1 MTNANFTA
9 LLRHES
15 LPQPLA
21 TALQTEALNGI
32 GKDAKL
38 LLAAAVEGLLIST
51 SAPGLHRLLV
61 LDPLTSARLLAKDP
75 LIGHRLWTAAQIATA
90 VTVIDRTTDLAKL
103 LDYWCRA
110 RLTYR
115 NLEKKAAAAKVHFA
129 DGTPFN
135 LTTLKVA

>member
-15 LPQPLA
+15 LTPWLGV
-21 TALQTEALNGI
+21 ALRLEALNGI

-51 SAPGLHRLLV
+51 TAPGLHRLLV

-75 LIGHRLWTAAQIATA
+75 LVGHRLWTAAQIATA
-90 VTVIDRTTDLAKL
+90 VAVIDRTTDLAKL

-110 RLTYR
+110 RLAYR

-129 DGTPFN
+129 DGRAID
-135 LTTLKVA
+135 LTTLKAA

>member
-51 SAPGLHRLLV
+51 TAPGLHRLLV

-75 LIGHRLWTAAQIATA
+75 LIGHRLWKPEEIAFA
-90 VTVIDRTTDLAKL
+90 VAVIDRTTDLAVL

-110 RLTYR
+110 RRTYR
-115 NLEKKAAAAKVHFA
+115 LREKQAAAAKVHFA
-129 DGTPFN
+129 DGRAID
-135 LTTLKVA
+135 LTTLKAA